1 MGARGL
7 CYDDLISFI
16 GHDEEV
22 ADSIRDDTSER
33 GSVISQMIFQGPDP
47 PLDLTIQQELL
58 SSGPYRRSLP
68 LPPVTRTTTPPL
80 TPTGRHRPPPPP
92 KPSILRSL
100 SNGPQNVNRS
110 QNSPP
115 FAFLLSVETAIV
127 GGDGSM
133 QLTGNM
139 NELRLKFDTTVT
151 PCPTNLTKGI
161 KQLEGLDISAR
172 RVYVPQLRS

>member
-1 MGARGL
+1 LGARGL

-22 ADSIRDDTSER
+22 AESIRDDTSER
-33 GSVISQMIFQGPDP
+33 GSVISQMISQGPEP

-58 SSGPYRRSLP
+58 SSGPYRKSLP
-68 LPPVTRTTTPPL
+68 LPPVTQTTRPQIRHAPPL
-80 TPTGRHRPPPPP
+80 PP
-92 KPSILRSL
+92 KPSPLRSL

-110 QNSPP
+110 QNSLP

-139 NELRLKFDTTVT
+139 NELQLKFDTAVT
-151 PCPTNLTKGI
+151 PFPTNLTKGN
-161 KQLEGLDISAR
+161 KQLGGLDISAR
-172 RVYVPQLRS
+172 RVYVPHLRS